1 MLQMKKLIAIVLL
14 FGAVYCNA
22 QNKVQRAQAFFTVS
36 IPGIQLTDENGN
48 RINPEPIVERFIYL
62 ECKFSCKPKI
72 DSVLYN
78 GIWFAPSVADKEE
91 IVSNIGINKNNG
103 VPVLLK
109 PKKGNHIWRID
120 LVQPGS
126 KILQHESVKKILI
139 KGKLDK
145 TKFNYTIYT
154 ETELSTPDR
163 Y

>member
-1 MLQMKKLIAIVLL
+1 MKKLIGVIAL
-14 FGAVYCNA
+14 FVTTNCNA
-22 QNKVQRAQAFFTVS
+22 QYTVQKAQAFFTVS
-36 IPGIQLTDENGN
+36 IPGIPLTDENGN
-48 RINPEPIVERFIYL
+48 RVNPEPVVERFIYL
-62 ECKFSCKPKI
+62 ECKFSGKPKV

-91 IVSNIGINKNNG
+91 MASNIGIRKDKG
-103 VPVLLK
+103 IPVLLK
-109 PKKGNHIWRID
+109 PKKGNHTWRID
-120 LVQPGS
+120 LVQPGG

-154 ETELSTPDR
+154 ETELSSPDR